1 MLITG
6 WRIIRT
12 ASRLTIFV
20 SLLRSELF
28 AARPPTD
35 CFETVGGRAA
45 NQAFVSEQRVDQNAD
60 DTGEKVAHD
69 RQQTAE
75 ETAHVCL
82 TSSCLVIGGAPKKGL
97 EGACVV
103 ARQRRDRALLR
114 TADTSVA
121 RLDRDTAR
129 RCSSKQLARHHPRPL
144 HRHRKVLRRPLEPG
158 WVNFWHRLVR
168 GSLRFGIQP
177 FRNGKGAC
185 VIRDRA
191 DPSTPT
197 SWIEDRP

>member
-12 ASRLTIFV
+12 ASRLIIFV
-20 SLLRSELF
+20 SLPLVNCS
-28 AARPPTD
+28 RPDPRTD

-45 NQAFVSEQRVDQNAD
+45 NPAFESEQRVDQNAD
-60 DTGEKVAHD
+60 DTGEKVAND

-82 TSSCLVIGGAPKKGL
+82 TSSCSVSGDAPKERASRVL
-97 EGACVV
+97 TWS

-121 RLDRDTAR
+121 RLDRDTAPLPQQQSTGTSIAR
-129 RCSSKQLARHHPRPL
+129 TRCAAS
-144 HRHRKVLRRPLEPG
+144 EG
-158 WVNFWHRLVR
+158 
-168 GSLRFGIQP
+168 
-177 FRNGKGAC
+177 
-185 VIRDRA
+185 
-191 DPSTPT
+191 T
-197 SWIEDRP
+197 S